1 MPTKSTSAGRDVGN
15 PHSATAQNSA
25 LPPRVE
31 ETTSTRICTACGA
44 RQPLARFRRRA
55 RNSERRHHQCNPCRN
70 RRTRLNREQKR
81 NKGISEWATRVRRQE
96 GIDGVIA
103 LIHLMVDRFHGL
115 EAFAETWRSQIA
127 AATPGSKQ
135 ALDGFRTLVHLW
147 KLVHATAEEAGETPF
162 GQLNDE
168 ELQQVIDDLL
178 AAEMRKSEGEQ

>member
-1 MPTKSTSAGRDVGN
+1 
-15 PHSATAQNSA
+15 
-25 LPPRVE
+25 
-31 ETTSTRICTACGA
+31 
-44 RQPLARFRRRA
+44 
-55 RNSERRHHQCNPCRN
+55 
-70 RRTRLNREQKR
+70 
-81 NKGISEWATRVRRQE
+81 
-96 GIDGVIA
+96 
-103 LIHLMVDRFHGL
+103 MVDRFHGL